1 MASSSVRRKLFPHVT
16 ECMDMFMVVT
26 SGDGNQV
33 SLIGV
38 FFDQWITKLS
48 RMFISEYEQSVMGH
62 FAEQLAQCFVQM
74 IGTYDVLIGHFS

>member
-1 MASSSVRRKLFPHVT
+1 
-16 ECMDMFMVVT
+16 MDMFMVVT

-48 RMFISEYEQSVMGH
+48 RMFIGEYKQSVMGH